1 MEQILFRAKRLDN
14 GAWVEGFYSNLFNE
28 PTNAEETA
36 ITFQVFEGADMS
48 YPYPTVNTV
57 HAIVDEKTVC
67 QFTGAIDCSGKQI
80 FENDIIFNE
89 DRMQHQVVFYDEERF
104 CFFCK
109 YVGCEETVS
118 LCNSIGNANYKVGNI
133 FDNADLVSF

>member
-1 MEQILFRAKRLDN
+1 MRTIKFRAKSKSTKQWVYGYIREIWASKQEDCRYVMCPSMSFEEN
-14 GAWVEGFYSNLFNE
+14 GW
-28 PTNAEETA
+28 TDIEETEV
-36 ITFQVFEGADMS
+36 IPETIG
-48 YPYPTVNTV
+48 
-57 HAIVDEKTVC
+57 

-118 LCNSIGNANYKVGNI
+118 LCNSIGNVNYKVGNI